1 MSKPE
6 VGRNAPAFTLPA
18 SSGRHVKLSD
28 FAGSPVVVYFY
39 PKDDTPGCTME
50 AREFQALAA
59 DFEKAGVSVLG
70 ISPDSVDSHCKFA
83 EKHGLAFTLL
93 ADEKHDVAE
102 KYGVWVE
109 KNMYGKKYWGV
120 QRSTFLIDRN
130 GAIAKMW
137 PRVKPQGHAEE
148 VLKAARE
155 L

>member
-1 MSKPE
+1 MIE
-6 VGRNAPAFTLPA
+6 AY
-18 SSGRHVKLSD
+18 
-28 FAGSPVVVYFY
+28 GS
-39 PKDDTPGCTME
+39 
-50 AREFQALAA
+50 
-59 DFEKAGVSVLG
+59 
-70 ISPDSVDSHCKFA
+70 
-83 EKHGLAFTLL
+83 
-93 ADEKHDVAE
+93 
-102 KYGVWVE
+102 WVE